1 MKIVLWSFVVIF
13 LLTGFQDIVKKNSIS
28 QNFDLIE
35 LSDGVYA
42 CINKFGG
49 KAICNAGIIDLGNET
64 LIFDTFLSPDAA
76 KELISTVEKYKL
88 SPIKYIVNSHYHN
101 DHIRGNQ
108 IFSKNIDIISTAR
121 TAQLIKEK
129 EPIEIEAEKS
139 YAPVRLAY
147 YDSLLNNYSG
157 SFSDRE
163 YKSIIIWQ
171 AYYQVLTE
179 TNSFLETRIP
189 NVFVNKLKEIKGSK
203 RNAQL
208 ITKGKGHTESDLI
221 LYLPDEKILFTG
233 DLVFIGMHP
242 YLADG
247 YKNEWYDYL
256 SYLQG
261 LEINKLVPG
270 HGKVGTREDI
280 LMMKKYLKMIDGV
293 SNNIIKNKLSVD
305 QIEQTKIPEPYTN
318 WWFESFFFINLKFT
332 TSELLGN

>member
-1 MKIVLWSFVVIF
+1 MIKILLSFVAIF
-13 LLTGFQDIVKKNSIS
+13 LLTGFQGNNKNVIS
-28 QNFDLIE
+28 QNFDLIQ

-49 KAICNAGIIDLGNET
+49 QAICNAGIIDLGDET
-64 LIFDTFLSPDAA
+64 IIFDTFLSPDAA
-76 KELISTVEKYKL
+76 KELISIVETYKL
-88 SPIKYIVNSHYHN
+88 SPIKYVVNSHYHN

-108 IFSKNIDIISTAR
+108 NFSKDVDIISTFR

-139 YAPVRLAY
+139 YAPVRFSY

-163 YKSIIIWQ
+163 YKSIILWQ

-179 TNSFLETRIP
+179 TNGFLKTRTP
-189 NVFVNKLKEIKGSK
+189 NVFVNKQKEIKGSK
-203 RNAQL
+203 RNVQL
-208 ITKGKGHTESDLI
+208 ISKGKGHTESDLI

-242 YLADG
+242 YMADG

-256 SYLQG
+256 SYLQD

-270 HGKVGTREDI
+270 HGNVGTKEDI
-280 LMMKKYLKMIDGV
+280 LLMKKYLKMIDRV
-293 SNNIIKNKLSVD
+293 SKNNIKNKISVN
-305 QIEQTKIPEPYTN
+305 QIEKTIIPEPYTN
-318 WWFESFFFINLKFT
+318 WWFESFFYINLKFT
-332 TSELLGN
+332 VNELLEN